1 MKDQHKPKMN
11 TTIQNLNTK
20 NIRGV
25 EKKNSLNLLG
35 DISSDVFV
43 RLTMFRRRHSSSDL
57 TFWF

>member
-25 EKKNSLNLLG
+25 EKKNSWNSLAFL
-35 DISSDVFV
+35 V
-43 RLTMFRRRHSSSDL
+43 MFSYD
-57 TFWF
+57 

>member
-25 EKKNSLNLLG
+25 EKKNSLNLVTFL
-35 DISSDVFV
+35 V
-43 RLTMFRRRHSSSDL
+43 MFS
-57 TFWF
+57 